1 MRKPFRLYPLQT
13 KAIQIVLVSALI
25 FVLSFASYS
34 SNLLRIANTEWFNSL
49 NSQNL
54 VVDGIRHFSESRE
67 APPVMGSYQVTDIGT
82 GLLKNNTNQGSPER
96 DAAVFKP
103 YLSQY
108 GIQFRLFLFLRKNGL
123 SIAQLQALTAAAL
136 SCVVTTSYLI
146 LRVNRFSFLASG
158 AFAFTLA
165 FSPWLTVFARNL
177 YWIPFS
183 WYLPGLITAYSGTFV
198 FLFKSK
204 LLNTLH
210 EIAQFATLYG
220 VLCFRFLSG
229 YEYIT
234 TISVATMLTYL
245 FIGAK
250 RKYQWKHI
258 LIRVL
263 AIFGTIVIS
272 FATSVAIHAA
282 QLNKLGYPGIQ
293 YVIDTASKRG
303 NPSKEFAHKFCNGDP
318 QCLNDIGEAS
328 TKGYQYIL
336 ARSLATPNIL
346 PWLNIDINK
355 FPLEK
360 RLQNLIPSQDIKKD
374 ASASMPMELFVDI
387 INRISFAGILVLT
400 ILMAIKRRLFGIAL
414 SLSFLGSWSWF
425 VLAKGHAGHWNL
437 NYVNWYNIFLPVAM
451 LSLFIFMEK
460 RYSRR

>member
-1 MRKPFRLYPLQT
+1 MRKPFNLCPPQI
-13 KAIQIVLVSALI
+13 KAIETFLISALI
-25 FVLSFASYS
+25 FGLSFASYS
-34 SNLLRIANTEWFNSL
+34 SNLLNIANTEWFNSL

-67 APPVMGSYQVTDIGT
+67 ALPVMGSYQVTDVGT
-82 GLLKNNTNQGSPER
+82 GPLENDADQDSPEK
-96 DAAVFKP
+96 DAVFKP

-108 GIQFRLFLFLRKNGL
+108 GIQYRLFLFLRQNSL

-136 SCVVTTSYLI
+136 SFVVTASYLI
-146 LRVNRFSFLASG
+146 LRINRFSILASS

-183 WYLPGLITAYSGTFV
+183 WYLPGLITAYSGSFA

-210 EIAQFATLYG
+210 EIAQFAVLYG

-234 TISVATMLTYL
+234 TISVATILSYL
-245 FIGAK
+245 FISAK

-258 LIRVL
+258 FIRVL

-272 FATSVAIHAA
+272 FATSLTIHAA
-282 QLNKLGYPGIQ
+282 QLNKLGYSGLQ
-293 YVIDTASKRG
+293 YVIDTASKRAS
-303 NPSKEFAHKFCNGDP
+303 PSKEFAQKFCNGDP

-328 TKGYQYIL
+328 TKGYPYIL

-346 PWLNIDINK
+346 PWLNIDIDK
-355 FPLEK
+355 
-360 RLQNLIPSQDIKKD
+360 
-374 ASASMPMELFVDI
+374 
-387 INRISFAGILVLT
+387 
-400 ILMAIKRRLFGIAL
+400 
-414 SLSFLGSWSWF
+414 
-425 VLAKGHAGHWNL
+425 
-437 NYVNWYNIFLPVAM
+437 
-451 LSLFIFMEK
+451 
-460 RYSRR
+460 SRKN